1 MARLAAGEAL
11 ALLLLVAGACP
22 SSGSPH
28 MHGTS
33 RSLLD
38 SPAQA
43 THAPQG
49 IKHLAGLPSWA
60 NISKHFVDMESM
72 FGLGKKKHPI
82 YMQTHPTPLDT
93 VVQAHNPTCY
103 GKEASLLGSF
113 CVAPTTE
120 EEDKD
125 PEHKLP
131 RITFSVKSPGP
142 LTIFLFD
149 DEENSWHKFWG
160 KRMQNRTCDEIKS
173 HAKATITNAG
183 DGLPA
188 YKNIMGK
195 VPHLWYVVAVDC
207 QTRQCPHIDS
217 ANLTFF
223 HPNSDG
229 SGEFCTG
236 LPEAALALKN
246 SLLEGLRAL
255 SVESILNVAGLTHF
269 GVFVLYMEFAVMFL
283 FSVLFLIWGVRAES
297 AKRFLYFNTFFC
309 TAISCMAYLAMA
321 TGNGILVLRRLNS
334 EGKGASWHLATPS
347 VDMQHAALS
356 EEYAAMQT
364 YPVFFSRYLLQLFTS
379 PLLLL
384 DLFLITGVGFSTR
397 AFMLFSNTM
406 MVLCWMSGAFITK
419 ASRWGFW
426 VFGLLFSL
434 GVLIPL
440 VGVLPTAAA
449 RKGRA
454 ARRLYGRLMCVT
466 LVVGVLYPWAWV
478 LVDGSHALPGDLA
491 ALLYALLDFMSQCV
505 FGVVLLRRVPAMAE
519 WGDELQ
525 GSDAKTQGA
534 IMTAT
539 NSLSQE
545 ELEMGP
551 EDDGEDNL

>member
-1 MARLAAGEAL
+1 
-11 ALLLLVAGACP
+11 
-22 SSGSPH
+22 
-28 MHGTS
+28 MHG
-33 RSLLD
+33 RSLLQHG
-38 SPAQA
+38 QA
-43 THAPQG
+43 HNKAVAA
-49 IKHLAGLPSWA
+49 HLPGLPSFM
-60 NISKHFVDMESM
+60 NLSKTFIDLKK
-72 FGLGKKKHPI
+72 LGSSHAS
-82 YMQTHPTPLDT
+82 YVTSHPTPVDT
-93 VVQAHNPTCY
+93 VAQSHRPVCFGKQAT
-103 GKEASLLGSF
+103 LLGSF
-113 CVAPTTE
+113 CVAPTTA
-120 EEDKD
+120 EEDAD

-131 RITFSVKSPGP
+131 RITFSVQKAADAPGP

-149 DEENSWHKFWG
+149 DEDNSWHRFWG
-160 KRMQNRTCDEIKS
+160 SSIKNRSCDEIKGI
-173 HAKATITNAG
+173 AKAVVTNAG
-183 DGLPA
+183 DGVPA

-207 QTRQCPHIDS
+207 ETRQCPKIES

-229 SGEFCTG
+229 SGEACTG

-246 SLLEGLRAL
+246 SLIEGMHAL
-255 SVESILNVAGLTHF
+255 SIQSILHVAGLTPF
-269 GVFVLYMEFAVMFL
+269 GVFVLYLEFVIMFL
-283 FSVLFLIWGVRAES
+283 FSILFLIWGVRAES

-309 TAISCMAYLAMA
+309 TSISTMAYLAMA
-321 TGNGILVLRRLNS
+321 TGNGIFVLRRLNS
-334 EGKGASWHLATPS
+334 EGKSASWHLTSAS
-347 VDMQHAALS
+347 LDFQHAALS
-356 EEYAAMQT
+356 QEYAAMQT
-364 YPVFFSRYLLQLFTS
+364 YPIFFARYLLQLFTS

-397 AFMLFSNTM
+397 AFMIFSNTM
-406 MVLCWMSGAFITK
+406 MVLCWLSGAFITK

-426 VFGLLFSL
+426 LFGMLFSL
-434 GVLIPL
+434 GVLIPM

-478 LVDGSHALPGDLA
+478 LVDGSHALPEDLA
-491 ALLYALLDFMSQCV
+491 ALLYACLDFVSQCV

-525 GSDAKTQGA
+525 DDKQGA
-534 IMTAT
+534 VMTAT
-539 NSLSQE
+539 GSLSQE

-551 EDDGEDNL
+551 EQEEDNL